1 MYQVKQQ
8 GKVIERFGIFTDAW
22 LYVCLECRAFARI
35 VGPDGTWLVN
45 PGHHTVN

>member
-22 LYVCLECRAFARI
+22 LYVYLEVSCYCI
-35 VGPDGTWLVN
+35 ISGPDGRWHVN
-45 PGHHTVN
+45 PARTN